1 MKFVHG
7 KSCIWCIDCDTQ
19 VSGQPPGAL
28 VCLLIMK
35 QILLESV
42 FIGKFASLLSEM
54 SLKSSADFRQTQHAV
69 LESVLIEPWSNTQWN
84 WSAFICCSVR
94 AVSLILCFLNH
105 GYYWKKCRSKIT
117 TSSMDELWVIVF
129 WS

>member
-1 MKFVHG
+1 M
-7 KSCIWCIDCDTQ
+7 
-19 VSGQPPGAL
+19 SGQPPGAL

-69 LESVLIEPWSNTQWN
+69 LESVLIEP
-84 WSAFICCSVR
+84 
-94 AVSLILCFLNH
+94 
-105 GYYWKKCRSKIT
+105 
-117 TSSMDELWVIVF
+117 
-129 WS
+129 